1 MAYATDADIIDLYG
15 NDMLDRLADRD
26 GDGVADAPKVQRALD
41 DAAALI
47 DGYIATRVVL
57 PLVTVPAVLRN
68 LSIDIAVYRLATDAG
83 LLSEDARKRYE
94 DAIQFL
100 RDVAA
105 GRAAIP
111 QPPAPGASGPGEA
124 ASPQTVILD
133 GADRVFSRRSLR
145 GL

>member
-47 DGYIATRVVL
+47 DGYIATRVTL
-57 PLVTVPAVLRN
+57 PLASVPAVLKN

-94 DAIQFL
+94 DAIRSR
-100 RDVAA
+100 RD
-105 GRAAIP
+105 GGGEKGGPPRRRAP
-111 QPPAPGASGPGEA
+111 VPGPAET

-133 GADRVFSRRSLR
+133 GSPRVFDRRSMR

>member
-1 MAYATDADIIDLYG
+1 MGYATDVDIIDLYG
-15 NDMLDRLADRD
+15 HDTLDRLADRD

-41 DAAALI
+41 DAAALV
-47 DGYIATRVVL
+47 DGYIATRVTL
-57 PLVTVPAVLRN
+57 PLATVPAVLKN

-83 LLSEDARKRYE
+83 LLSEDARRRHE

-111 QPPAPGASGPGEA
+111 QPAAPGSAPGEA

-133 GADRVFSRRSLR
+133 GPERIFNRRSMR

>member
-47 DGYIATRVVL
+47 DGYIATRVTL
-57 PLVTVPAVLRN
+57 PLASVPAVLKN

-100 RDVAA
+100 RDCAA
-105 GRAAIP
+105 GKAAIP
-111 QPPAPGASGPGEA
+111 QPAAPGSNPAEKAP
-124 ASPQTVILD
+124 PQTGILD
-133 GADRVFSRRSLR
+133 GSPRVFDRRSMR